1 MNHIRI
7 AAPALAAAFL
17 AMALPVAVRA
27 ATTPNAASEVVACK
41 KIADRDQR
49 LACFDKSSDGLEAE
63 MKKVEATFGSPPSVK
78 ADQTEATFG
87 KHEPPPPPVAA
98 ELDNIQSR
106 IVSMRPDPA
115 GRPVF
120 TLENGQVWRSQEN
133 ARIHLKGGE
142 SATVSHSMLGMGYQ
156 LQVGD
161 MSYSLSVVRER

>member
-1 MNHIRI
+1 MKHAHI
-7 AAPALAAAFL
+7 AAPLAATLLALAAPAQ
-17 AMALPVAVRA
+17 A
-27 ATTPNAASEVVACK
+27 ATAPSAAGEVVACK
-41 KIADRDQR
+41 KIPDRDQR
-49 LACFDKSSDGLEAE
+49 LACFDRSSDGLEAE
-63 MKKVEATFGSPPSVK
+63 MKKAVEATFGGPPSVK

-115 GRPVF
+115 GRPIF

-142 SATVSHSMLGMGYQ
+142 VATVSRSMLGMGYQ

-161 MSYSLSVVRER
+161 MSYSLSVVRDR